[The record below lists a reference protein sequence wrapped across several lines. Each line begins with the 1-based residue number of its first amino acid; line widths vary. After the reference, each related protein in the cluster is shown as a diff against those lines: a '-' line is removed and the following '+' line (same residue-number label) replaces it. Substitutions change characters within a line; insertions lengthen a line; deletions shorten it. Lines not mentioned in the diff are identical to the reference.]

1 MEGKKLYVG
10 NFKYNTTEDQLKE
23 LFAEHGEVVKVD
35 IIGDKGFGFV
45 EMADSDG
52 AEKAKEALNETDL
65 DGRTLRVDEAK
76 PQKPRTERRY

>member
-10 NFKYNTTEDQLKE
+10 NFKYDTTEDQLKE
-23 LFAEHGEVVKVD
+23 LFAEHGEVIKVD

-45 EMADSDG
+45 EMSSPEE

-76 PQKPRTERRY
+76 PQKPRTDKRY